1 MSSILEAKRAAIT
14 YAVNKE
20 RARRLNTIIVT
31 VDGIPF
37 DGDPTS
43 RDNMAGLLTATA
55 NGVPVPWAVP
65 WRCADNVIRPLSYAT
80 AIQVSAAI
88 ITEIQRIYS
97 ACWYI
102 KDEIIPQLTLE
113 QIQVFDVTNDELW
126 V

>member
-1 MSSILEAKRAAIT
+1 MSIIDAKRAAIT

-20 RARRLNTIIVT
+20 RERRLNTIIVT

-37 DGDPTS
+37 DGDPIS

-55 NGVPVPWAVP
+55 NGVPVPWSVP
-65 WRCADNVIRPLSYAT
+65 WRCADNITRPLSYTT

-88 ITEIQRIYS
+88 IGEIQRIYS

-102 KDEIIPQLTLE
+102 KDEIIPNLTIE
-113 QIQVFDVTNDELW
+113 QIQEFDVTNNELW
-126 V
+126 E